1 MQRRHLCALLGLV
14 TGTGSLSCSLLANLP
29 GELDANAPKLSP
41 PTIAFQGA
49 TLVRAPSQTALAAY
63 YCPEVVSL
71 PLGGAGLVCQGFFGR
86 RPSASEMVV
95 VFDLHFRV
103 TNPNHIP
110 VPLANVLAG
119 VTLYPATTHQRLG
132 AVCVQLCAEGQP
144 ACSGQ
149 PAPGACQASTR
160 DVRSLSDFANAA
172 GNFLIASGIAA
183 ATGQPVTFVA
193 PKVSQAGAL
202 DVTMRYTLGPQDMLL
217 AMKQLALQ
225 SVQQLKSGQ
234 RVTFAIPYRI
244 EGTVW
249 FDVGS
254 LGRIAV
260 GFGPADGTWVPP
272 S

>member
-1 MQRRHLCALLGLV
+1 MLSLAAGLC
-14 TGTGSLSCSLLANLP
+14 SLSCSLLANLP
-29 GELDANAPKLSP
+29 ADLNPNAPKLNP

-49 TLVRAPSQTALAAY
+49 TLVRAPSQRELAAY

-71 PLGGAGLVCQGFFGR
+71 PLGSQGVLCQGFFGK

-103 TNPNHIP
+103 TNPNQIP
-110 VPLANVLAG
+110 VPLASVLAG
-119 VTLYPATTHQRLG
+119 VTLYPAATHQRLG
-132 AVCVQLCAEGQP
+132 AVCVQLCPEGQP
-144 ACSGQ
+144 GCSGQ
-149 PAPGACQASTR
+149 PAPGACQASSR
-160 DVRSLSDFANAA
+160 DVHSLSDFANAA
-172 GNFLIASGIAA
+172 GNFLLATGVAA
-183 ATGQPVTFVA
+183 ATGQPITFVA
-193 PKVSQAGAL
+193 PKVSQASAL
-202 DVTMRYTLGPQDMLL
+202 DVTVRYTLSPQDTLL
-217 AMKQLALQ
+217 AMKQLAVQ
-225 SVQQLKSGQ
+225 SVSQLKAGQ